1 MDGMPLALLVGPAN
15 AGKVARLLDRYL
27 GAMGRDPLLV
37 VPNRAEIDRVEHDLL
52 APAGEYERWA
62 SAEGAAAGL
71 APEEVATLVAAQPR
85 LLRLR
90 AAIREA
96 LIAVAADRQPPAA
109 AVAEL
114 NRASAGAPGWPE
126 LHTAGGGL
134 REHTRA
140 ELADRL
146 LAAYARSA
154 MHLIADNEPGQ
165 LRVCPA
171 PSCGMF
177 YRPGRRDQQWCS
189 QQCGTRAR
197 VARHYRARK

>member
-1 MDGMPLALLVGPAN
+1 MLRVTWEWLGQDPALDLAN
-15 AGKVARLLDRYL
+15 TVAVAD
-27 GAMGRDPLLV
+27 D
-37 VPNRAEIDRVEHDLL
+37 VEHDLL

-71 APEEVATLVAAQPR
+71 APGDVAALVAAEPR

-96 LIAVAADRQPPAA
+96 LIGVVGERPPPAA

-114 NRASAGAPGWPE
+114 NRASAEAPGWPE
-126 LHTAGGGL
+126 LDTAGGRV
-134 REHTRA
+134 REQTRA
-140 ELADRL
+140 DRADRL
-146 LAAYARSA
+146 LAGYARSA
-154 MHLIADNEPGQ
+154 MDLIADHEPGQ
-165 LRVCPA
+165 LRLCPA

-177 YRPGRRDQQWCS
+177 YRPKRSDQHWCS